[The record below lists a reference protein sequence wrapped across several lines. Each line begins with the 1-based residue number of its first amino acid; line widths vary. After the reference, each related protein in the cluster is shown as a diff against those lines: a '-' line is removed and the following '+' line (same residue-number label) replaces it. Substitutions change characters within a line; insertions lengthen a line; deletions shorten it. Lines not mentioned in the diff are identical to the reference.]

1 MTAGQTVWT
10 EWEHRG
16 TRPDHTAHLMR
27 GVIIFGVRDELIARH
42 ASTSNPWTKPVA
54 ASMKRYEARPRPGKL
69 RDYEGAGRRRYRA
82 PGDARRQS
90 IGRAGVDVTVLTRD
104 PSRATHLPRRHVKV
118 VRRRRARC
126 GRHHGGSRGC
136 RHRDLGRPRLRRPRR
151 RLARLGRPGRQH
163 QPGRRSICSGADVV
177 LLSVAGASADSPF
190 ELFRMKSAAETYLAA
205 SRVPATVVRATAFLE
220 LWMDLLRDTARRS
233 GRPLVF
239 GRGQNPINFVSVT
252 DVAAVVEHVTLDPT
266 TRGQTLTIGG
276 PDALTL
282 DDLARMV
289 TAADGGSTSPRHLSR
304 PALHVMAAT
313 IGRLRQPLG
322 RQARSALAM
331 DTHDMTLDADTAR
344 RRLHDIP
351 STTAADLL
359 TPINSTQGP
368 AAPGPD

>member
-1 MTAGQTVWT
+1 MTTRVLVAG
-10 EWEHRG
+10 G
-16 TRPDHTAHLMR
+16 TGRLGTL
-27 GVIIFGVRDELIARH
+27 VVRSLAAR
-42 ASTSNPWTKPVA
+42 
-54 ASMKRYEARPRPGKL
+54 E
-69 RDYEGAGRRRYRA
+69 
-82 PGDARRQS
+82 
-90 IGRAGVDVTVLTRD
+90 VDVTVLTRD
-104 PSRATHLPRRHVKV
+104 PSRATHLPRRHVNV
-118 VRRRRARC
+118 IRGDVRDAAVTTAAAADVDIVISAVQ
-126 GRHHGGSRGC
+126 GFAGPGGGSPASVD
-136 RHRDLGRPRLRRPRR
+136 RDGNINLVD
-151 RLARLGRPGRQH
+151 AA
-163 QPGRRSICSGADVV
+163 SASGADVV